1 MSLID
6 TQITLSN
13 TQKLHYLRSALSGE
27 AAEILNSIDLTE
39 DNYALA
45 WELLNQNYGSKRFIV
60 WRHGELL
67 LDTSP
72 IEKNSASSIRRF
84 ANNIRQHLKALQ
96 TLNQPVD
103 QWDTIVIIMLLPK
116 LDRDTRM
123 EFERKLESPDI
134 IPTLDTFLNFLLDK
148 ARYLES
154 GERNL
159 RQGVNTKNKPE
170 VSTTNKFSTK
180 RIQTFNASAITC
192 PLCNDNT
199 HRVYECE
206 QLTNKSPPERE
217 KYILEAHLCSNCLR
231 KGHAASQCKSI
242 SCRICD
248 GRHHTL
254 LHAEQTQPAQEKQ

>member
-1 MSLID
+1 MSLIG

-72 IEKNSASSIRRF
+72 TEKNSAPSIRRF

-103 QWDTIVIIMLLPK
+103 
-116 LDRDTRM
+116 
-123 EFERKLESPDI
+123 
-134 IPTLDTFLNFLLDK
+134 
-148 ARYLES
+148 
-154 GERNL
+154 
-159 RQGVNTKNKPE
+159 
-170 VSTTNKFSTK
+170 
-180 RIQTFNASAITC
+180 
-192 PLCNDNT
+192 
-199 HRVYECE
+199 
-206 QLTNKSPPERE
+206 
-217 KYILEAHLCSNCLR
+217 
-231 KGHAASQCKSI
+231 
-242 SCRICD
+242 
-248 GRHHTL
+248 
-254 LHAEQTQPAQEKQ
+254 